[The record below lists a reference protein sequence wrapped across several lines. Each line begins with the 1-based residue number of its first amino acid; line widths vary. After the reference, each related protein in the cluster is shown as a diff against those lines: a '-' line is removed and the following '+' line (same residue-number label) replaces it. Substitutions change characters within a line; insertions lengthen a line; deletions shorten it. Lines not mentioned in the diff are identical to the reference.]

1 MGNRTAKFTSAL
13 IGSIIAGA
21 PLAAVSQ
28 NAPTAPSTANTTA
41 AATSAASTTN
51 AASDCLASPKGVA
64 PQGQH
69 WFYRVERATKRQCW
83 YLRAEGSKATQNA
96 QAAAD
101 TPNAN
106 PAAPSSVQNAR
117 AEYVAPQTTP
127 AASAPAPATTSPQ
140 QAFGPT
146 TDANAPQP
154 AVAAPW
160 PDAAPATASPAP
172 QSAPA
177 STPATTSQPSAQ
189 PAAAPAPVTLAAADS
204 AADKST
210 GSLQML
216 LLVIGGAL
224 ALAGLLASLI
234 YRFAGGRVRVQTSD
248 RRVNWDN
255 RQDRDDSRAP
265 WLNAAPTPMPRT
277 TRPLPVDFDAVRPQ
291 APQIAAFSDAIGRIA
306 AQGRSTE
313 IAVAEPEDTGID
325 YFEDE
330 FEIETPAPQLA
341 ADSHSEEEANP
352 DVIDLDVADHDVTD
366 HDLANHDLADHDL
379 DAHQED
385 VREAGAHED
394 HAHDETAVDIDII
407 TSMLERLAAQG
418 PRLSQPGFEPS
429 LEADLAAPA
438 RSSRGQSA
446 ARA

>member
-28 NAPTAPSTANTTA
+28 NAPSTPNGASPTTA
-41 AATSAASTTN
+41 AATTASTTN
-51 AASDCLASPKGVA
+51 AASDCLTSPKGIA

-69 WFYRVERATKRQCW
+69 WFYRLDRATKRQCW

-96 QAAAD
+96 QATAD
-101 TPNAN
+101 TPNAA
-106 PAAPSSVQNAR
+106 PATPPAVQNAR

-127 AASAPAPATTSPQ
+127 AASPPATATTSPQ

-146 TDANAPQP
+146 ADANAPQP
-154 AVAAPW
+154 AAAASW
-160 PDAAPATASPAP
+160 PDAAPAPASPAP

-177 STPATTSQPSAQ
+177 STPATASQPIVQ
-189 PAAAPAPVTLAAADS
+189 PAASPAPVTLAAADS

-224 ALAGLLASLI
+224 GLAGLLASLI

-255 RQDRDDSRAP
+255 RQDRDNSRAP
-265 WLNAAPTPMPRT
+265 WLNAAPTSMPRMA
-277 TRPLPVDFDAVRPQ
+277 RPLPVDFDAVRPQ

-306 AQGRSTE
+306 ALGRPTE
-313 IAVAEPEDTGID
+313 LAAAEPEDTEID
-325 YFEDE
+325 YFDGE

-341 ADSHSEEEANP
+341 ADSHHEEDAAP
-352 DVIDLDVADHDVTD
+352 DVIDLDVADD
-366 HDLANHDLADHDL
+366 HELAGHDL
-379 DAHQED
+379 DAHQQD
-385 VREAGAHED
+385 VRKADAHED
-394 HAHDETAVDIDII
+394 HARDETALDIDII

-418 PRLSQPGFEPS
+418 PRLSQPSFEPS
-429 LEADLAAPA
+429 PEADLAALA